1 MMLSRGKQFIS
12 TLILIVGFAL
22 APSAALSGPDVGQ
35 LECNTVQQYLD
46 KQVQILLDDNVL
58 SMYLLKETFID
69 KELPKFWDI
78 QLLLNTPAALP
89 FDRIH
94 IYEVRLANKG
104 SRDVKFMLYILVAD
118 GDCFK
123 VGRFMTNRDIEI
135 YGRSLNNSAGHDKP
149 QFQFKRDGMQV
160 RLWD

>member
-1 MMLSRGKQFIS
+1 MLSRGKQFIS

-149 QFQFKRDGMQV
+149 QFQFERDGMQV